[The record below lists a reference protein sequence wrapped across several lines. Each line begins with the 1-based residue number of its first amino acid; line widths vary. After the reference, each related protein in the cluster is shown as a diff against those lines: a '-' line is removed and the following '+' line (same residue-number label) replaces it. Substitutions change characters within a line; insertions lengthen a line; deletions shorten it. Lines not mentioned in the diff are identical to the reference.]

1 MNPVIDRFI
10 TLEGLAS
17 LPTHICSH
25 VMKHAEFLPKAD
37 AVRIAADGAYFMN
50 HSDDPNLLD
59 SGDEMFAIRDILP
72 GEELLCD
79 YRQTLVLAFD
89 PDTGSRRLEFDP
101 TNNCKN
107 R

>member
-1 MNPVIDRFI
+1 MIDRLI
-10 TLEGLAS
+10 SLQELAS
-17 LPTHICSH
+17 LPTHIRSL

-37 AVRIAADGAYFMN
+37 AVRVAADGAYFMN
-50 HSDDPNLLD
+50 HSDDPNIMD
-59 SGDEMFAIRDILP
+59 SGEEMFAKRDILP

-89 PDTGSRRLEFDP
+89 PDTGSKRLEFDLP
-101 TNNCKN
+101 IQCTN